1 MSKYSI
7 TIFLSFF
14 VFFGYSQNKK
24 ELNATILRLQS
35 DSTLMSNTIRNINK
49 EHTNL
54 SKQYAEAQEQL
65 QKKSNT
71 ISSLNSKNKE
81 LMSEIKEIR
90 KSQQE
95 QLALLMHRLD
105 SLNKEHIKIKEE
117 NSSTVKVDCRE
128 VSTTRIDDLV
138 VMNEDL
144 GQMNWEDAKKACAD
158 LGDGWILPT
167 LMELLSLASASDDG
181 KIAGFNDGSYWSSE
195 DNAEEIF
202 GDDEYPWS
210 AACIMFE
217 VPNYDTCDKKSE
229 LGVRAVRT
237 F

>member
-1 MSKYSI
+1 MSA
-7 TIFLSFF
+7 
-14 VFFGYSQNKK
+14 FGQSKK
-24 ELNATILRLQS
+24 EQLALLTARI
-35 DSTLMSNTIRNINK
+35 DSLNK
-49 EHTNL
+49 EHSTL
-54 SKQYAEAQEQL
+54 SKQYAEANEQI
-65 QKKSNT
+65 KDKSNT
-71 ISSLNSKNKE
+71 ITSLNSKNKE
-81 LMSEIKEIR
+81 LMSEIEAVR
-90 KSQQE
+90 KAQE
-95 QLALLMHRLD
+95 EQIVLFTYRLD
-105 SLNKEHIKIKEE
+105 SLNKEMIKLKEK

-158 LGDGWILPT
+158 LGDGWHLPT
-167 LMELLSLASASDDG
+167 LMELLSVASAADDG

-195 DNAEEIF
+195 DNGEELF
-202 GDDEYPWS
+202 DDDEYPWS

-217 VPNYDTCDKKSE
+217 VANYETCDKSSE